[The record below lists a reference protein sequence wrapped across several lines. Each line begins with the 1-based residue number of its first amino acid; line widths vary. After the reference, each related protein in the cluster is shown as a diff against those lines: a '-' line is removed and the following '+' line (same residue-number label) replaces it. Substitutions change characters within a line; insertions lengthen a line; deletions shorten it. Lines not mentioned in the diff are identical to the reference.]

1 MAPSFAYIVPVFLIL
16 FFFFR
21 GINMSK
27 RKVLEQGTSNVFD
40 RPQYPFANPEI
51 SDGSN
56 ENFRED
62 VSIYSSIFTFF
73 FQEFPT
79 HFFASYALF
88 SSKLLMYVY

>member
-1 MAPSFAYIVPVFLIL
+1 
-16 FFFFR
+16 
-21 GINMSK
+21 MSK

-40 RPQYPFANPEI
+40 RPQYPFASPEI
-51 SDGSN
+51 FDGSD

>member
-1 MAPSFAYIVPVFLIL
+1 
-16 FFFFR
+16 
-21 GINMSK
+21 MSK

-51 SDGSN
+51 SDGSD

-73 FQEFPT
+73 SRISDT
-79 HFFASYALF
+79 FFL
-88 SSKLLMYVY
+88 LLMLYSVLNF

>member
-21 GINMSK
+21 GNNMSK

-51 SDGSN
+51 SDGSD
-56 ENFRED
+56 ENYRED
-62 VSIYSSIFTFF
+62 VSIYSSIFTFLF
-73 FQEFPT
+73 KNFR
-79 HFFASYALF
+79 HFFFCSLCF
-88 SSKLLMYVY
+88 IQI